1 MNGRKINMLNAEK
14 NKKVIL
20 DLTEG
25 GYYFAVRKDGQNIA
39 RSCDGLN
46 CEDCIFDEEEDCG
59 CSFSRMKWMLS
70 EYKEPV
76 KLARFEHDVLKYL
89 LEKTQ
94 YRFIVRERNDTIYI
108 YKRKPKK
115 GSDAWE
121 IISGMRN
128 FNLFINL
135 FPFIKWEDSE
145 PTSIEYVL
153 NNCEVVN
160 DAKE

>member
-1 MNGRKINMLNAEK
+1 MLNAEK

-70 EYKEPV
+70 EYKEPIKV
-76 KLARFEHDVLKYL
+76 NKLEYDILKHIL
-89 LEKTQ
+89 NHTE
-94 YRFIVRERNDTIYI
+94 YRYIVRSFNNVYVYTHEPINDLVGGIWCVGEGTYE
-108 YKRKPKK
+108 KVSPLK
-115 GSDAWE
+115 D
-121 IISGMRN
+121 
-128 FNLFINL
+128 LFQ
-135 FPFIKWEDSE
+135 FIQWEDEE
-145 PTSIEYVL
+145 PTSIEEVL
-153 NNCEVVN
+153 NSCEVVN
-160 DAKE
+160 DAEE